1 MTPGRPA
8 LRELLA
14 GWRDRTWPHRLLAG
28 QRPEPASVVAVAGVA
43 PRSGTTTVA
52 ALLATAYAEPRRGR
66 VVVVEAGPGVGR
78 LGERLAVTAG
88 STVPELAAAPG
99 LDSWPVLA
107 PYLEPAAAG
116 LWTVAAGVPGAAG
129 AAEPE
134 LLASQAALA
143 ALSPHFAVI
152 VIDCGHQAGTQA
164 RFLLGLAH
172 ARMLVGTASVDGLLA
187 AAAALDRLEVSHRPE
202 AAARTLVGL
211 VATRDRA
218 GLHPAEAGALLRA
231 RGGEVR
237 WFPHDPALAG
247 GGPLA
252 LAGLPAGLRAAT
264 VGAAADLLR
273 RSGRTG

>member
-1 MTPGRPA
+1 VTAGRPA
-8 LRELLA
+8 LRGLLA

-52 ALLATAYAEPRRGR
+52 TLLATAYAEPRCGR

-78 LGERLAVTAG
+78 LGERLAVPAG
-88 STVPELAAAPG
+88 SMVPELTVAPG

-107 PYLEPAAAG
+107 PYLEPAAEG
-116 LWTVAAGVPGAAG
+116 LWTVAAGEGAAG

-134 LLASQAALA
+134 LLTSQAALA
-143 ALSPHFAVI
+143 VLSPHFAVI
-152 VIDCGHQAGTQA
+152 VLDCGHQAGTQA
-164 RFLLGLAH
+164 RFMLGLAQ
-172 ARMLVGTASVDGLLA
+172 ARLLVGTASVDGLLA
-187 AAAALDRLEVSHRPE
+187 AAAALDRLELSHRPD

-211 VATRDRA
+211 VATCDRA
-218 GLHPAEAGALLRA
+218 GVHPAEAGALLRA

-247 GGPLA
+247 GGPIA
-252 LAGLPAGLRAAT
+252 LAELSAGLRAAT
-264 VGAAADLLR
+264 VGAAAELLR